1 MAQPSTT
8 HVVALRRTFSKGTCP
23 VRHVIGYTTGATE
36 LGSCLTDLTREGSLP
51 KSRSC
56 GYRYVVARTRH
67 TTIIAA
73 F

>member
-1 MAQPSTT
+1 M
-8 HVVALRRTFSKGTCP
+8 HVVALCAGHFQRACP
-23 VRHVIGYTTGATE
+23 VRRGVGYTTGATE
-36 LGSCLTDLTREGSLP
+36 LGSCLTDVTREGSLP

-56 GYRYVVARTRH
+56 GYRYVVARTSH